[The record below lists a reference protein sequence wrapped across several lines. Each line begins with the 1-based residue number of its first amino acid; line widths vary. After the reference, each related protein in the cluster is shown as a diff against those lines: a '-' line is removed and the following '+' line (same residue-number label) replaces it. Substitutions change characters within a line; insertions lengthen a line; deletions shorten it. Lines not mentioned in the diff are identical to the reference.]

1 MCRYRAGP
9 QRVSR
14 TAVAAQA
21 ASRTL
26 AGMASS
32 PSPRGRQVTVV
43 QALAL
48 LLAFVLTAGVG
59 GLLTAG
65 LVLPTVAAA
74 NTATDLSIQAFD
86 DLPSELE
93 PGPLS
98 EKSTML
104 AADGTVLATFF
115 AENRVVV
122 SLDQVSPLM
131 QAAVIATEDKRFYLH
146 GGIDPA
152 GMVRALVKN
161 QISDSQQGASTLTQ
175 QYVKNVLI
183 ETAMREGDTAA
194 AAAAKEAGGV
204 EGYSRKLREAK
215 LAIAL
220 EKRMTKDEILE
231 NYLNIAQFGIAT
243 YGVESAAQRYFGQSA
258 ADLNY
263 LQAATIAGITKS
275 PTAFDPVA
283 NAEAS
288 QGRRNVVLQVMYEQD
303 VITKAEYDAGVATPI
318 ADTLHISEPQS
329 GCMQAGNVIA
339 GAGYFCDYVTRVI
352 QNDPAFGATAE
363 EREDRLLRGG
373 LTITTTLDPRLQTA
387 ADGEVKAGIPVD
399 DSSGLGS
406 AISVVQPGSGQILAM
421 AQNRN
426 FNNASDAAGRDTAV
440 NYNAS
445 YEYGGSTGFAPGSTF
460 KPFTLLEWFKQG
472 HNLNERVDGTA
483 RTLNLNQ
490 FTACGAKGIN
500 EPYPVR
506 NAEGGK
512 GMMSVA
518 DATKGSVNLAYLSM
532 AMQLDLCN
540 IMNGAAELGVVK
552 AGGTQG
558 TGAFDAYPSGVL
570 GTGSTTPL
578 ALAAAY
584 ATFASGGTFCSPI
597 AITAVKNADGEDL
610 TIPSANCHQAIS
622 PDIANAM
629 NLGLSQ
635 VFNGTGKTIG
645 TPDYTASGK
654 TGTTSRNE
662 YTWFVGYTPRLS
674 TAVWVGRPESFTPVQ
689 KLTVNGRW
697 VNYMYGATV
706 AGPTWKRFMDTAL
719 HDGNENPGFTTPS
732 NDLIYGK
739 PIPVPSVAGQD
750 QATATKA
757 LEDAGFTVAIGG
769 SENAEVTAG
778 SVVRQ
783 DPSGSATA
791 GSTITLTLSSGP
803 AVVAPPATTGG
814 DGSGGGQPG
823 GGGNN
828 GGGNA
833 GNG

>member
-1 MCRYRAGP
+1 
-9 QRVSR
+9 
-14 TAVAAQA
+14 
-21 ASRTL
+21 
-26 AGMASS
+26 MAPS
-32 PSPRGRQVTVV
+32 PTPRGRQVTVV

-74 NTATDLSIQAFD
+74 NTATDLSIQAFE

-93 PGPLS
+93 PGALS
-98 EKSTML
+98 EKSTLL

-115 AENRVVV
+115 AENREVV
-122 SLDQVSPLM
+122 SLDAVSPMM

-152 GMVRALVKN
+152 GMMRALVKN
-161 QISDSQQGASTLTQ
+161 QLTDSQQGASTLTQ

-183 ETAMREGDTAA
+183 ETAVREGDTAA
-194 AAAAKEAGGV
+194 AAAAREADGV

-231 NYLNIAQFGIAT
+231 NYLNIAQFGVAT
-243 YGVESAAQRYFGQSA
+243 YGVESAAQRYFSKSA
-258 ADLNY
+258 ADLTF
-263 LQAATIAGITKS
+263 LEAATIAGITKS
-275 PTAFDPVA
+275 PTAFDPVK
-283 NAEAS
+283 NPEAA
-288 QGRRNVVLQVMYEQD
+288 QGRRNVVLGLMYEQE
-303 VITKAEYDAGVATPI
+303 VITKEEYDTGVATPI
-318 ADTLHISEPQS
+318 ADTLHVSEPQS
-329 GCMQAGNVIA
+329 GCMQAGNVIS

-352 QNDPAFGATAE
+352 MNDPTFGETPE
-363 EREDRLLRGG
+363 EREDLLQRGG

-387 ADGEVKAGIPVD
+387 ADTEVKAGIPVD

-406 AISVVQPGSGQILAM
+406 AISVVQPGTGQIMAM

-445 YEYGGSTGFAPGSTF
+445 YDYGGSTGFAPGSTF

-483 RTLNLNQ
+483 RTLNENQ
-490 FTACGAKGIN
+490 FTSCGAKGIN
-500 EPYPVR
+500 KTWPVR
-506 NAEGGK
+506 NAEGGS
-512 GMMSVA
+512 GMMTVA

-552 AGGTQG
+552 AGGSEANTG
-558 TGAFDAYPSGVL
+558 TFDAYPANVL
-570 GTGSTTPL
+570 GSQSTTPL

-597 AITAVKNADGEDL
+597 AITNVKNADGEDL
-610 TIPSANCHQAIS
+610 PIPSANCHQAIS

-654 TGTTSRNE
+654 TGTTTRNE

-674 TAVWVGRPESFTPVQ
+674 TAVWVGNPEAFTPVQ
-689 KLTVNGRW
+689 FTTVNGKW
-697 VNYMYGATV
+697 VRYMYGATV

-739 PIPVPSVAGQD
+739 PIPIPSVAGQD
-750 QATATKA
+750 QATATTT
-757 LEDAGFTVAIGG
+757 LEQAGFTVAIGG
-769 SENAEVTAG
+769 SENSDVTAG

-783 DPSGSATA
+783 DPSGARPRGRRSR
-791 GSTITLTLSSGP
+791 
-803 AVVAPPATTGG
+803 
-814 DGSGGGQPG
+814 
-823 GGGNN
+823 
-828 GGGNA
+828 
-833 GNG
+833 

>member
-1 MCRYRAGP
+1 
-9 QRVSR
+9 
-14 TAVAAQA
+14 
-21 ASRTL
+21 
-26 AGMASS
+26 MAPS
-32 PSPRGRQVTVV
+32 PSSRGRQVTVV

-74 NTATDLSIQAFD
+74 NTATDLSIQAFE

-93 PGPLS
+93 PGALS

-115 AENRVVV
+115 AENREVV
-122 SLDQVSPLM
+122 SLDRVSPMM
-131 QAAVIATEDKRFYLH
+131 QAAVIATEDKRYYLH

-161 QISDSQQGASTLTQ
+161 QLTDSQQGASTLTQ

-194 AAAAKEAGGV
+194 AAAAKEAEGV

-231 NYLNIAQFGIAT
+231 NYLNIAQFGVAT
-243 YGVESAAQRYFGQSA
+243 YGVESAAKRYFSKSA
-258 ADLNY
+258 VDLTY
-263 LQAATIAGITKS
+263 LEAATIAGITKS
-275 PTAFDPVA
+275 PTAFDPV
-283 NAEAS
+283 NDPEAS
-288 QGRRNVVLQVMYEQD
+288 QGRRNTVLQLMYEQD

-318 ADTLHISEPQS
+318 ADTLHVSEPQS
-329 GCMQAGNVIA
+329 GCMQAGNVVA

-352 QNDPAFGATAE
+352 QNDPAFGKTAE
-363 EREDRLLRGG
+363 EREDLLLRGG

-387 ADGEVKAGIPVD
+387 ADAEVKAGIPVD
-399 DSSGLGS
+399 DPSGLGS
-406 AISVVQPGSGQILAM
+406 AISAVQPGTGQILAM

-445 YEYGGSTGFAPGSTF
+445 YDYGGSTGFAPGSTF

-483 RTLNLNQ
+483 RTLNENQ
-490 FTACGAKGIN
+490 FTACGVKGAN
-500 EPYPVR
+500 KPYPVR

-512 GMMSVA
+512 GIMSVA

-552 AGGTQG
+552 AGGSEANTG
-558 TGAFDAYPSGVL
+558 TFDAYPSGVL
-570 GTGSTTPL
+570 GTDSTTPL

-610 TIPSANCHQAIS
+610 QVPSANCHEAIS

-635 VFNGTGKTIG
+635 VFNGTGKSIG

-689 KLTVNGRW
+689 FLTVNGQW

-706 AGPTWKRFMDTAL
+706 AGPTWKRFMDSAL
-719 HDGNENPGFTTPS
+719 LDGTENPGFTAPS
-732 NDLIYGK
+732 SDLIYGK
-739 PIPVPSVAGQD
+739 PIPIPSVAGQD
-750 QATATKA
+750 QATATST
-757 LEDAGFTVAIGG
+757 LEAAGFTVAVGG
-769 SENAEVTAG
+769 SENSDVTAG

-791 GSTITLTLSSGP
+791 GTTVTLTLSSGP
-803 AVVAPPATTGG
+803 APVAPPTTGG
-814 DGSGGGQPG
+814 DDGGNGDDGGGNG
-823 GGGNN
+823 GGGNR
-828 GGGNA
+828 GGG
-833 GNG
+833 GGGTSP

>member
-1 MCRYRAGP
+1 
-9 QRVSR
+9 
-14 TAVAAQA
+14 
-21 ASRTL
+21 
-26 AGMASS
+26 MAPS
-32 PSPRGRQVTVV
+32 PTPRGRQVTVV

-74 NTATDLSIQAFD
+74 NTATDLSIQAFE

-93 PGPLS
+93 PGALS
-98 EKSTML
+98 EKSTLL

-115 AENRVVV
+115 AENREVV
-122 SLDQVSPLM
+122 SLDAVSPMM

-152 GMVRALVKN
+152 GMMRALVKN
-161 QISDSQQGASTLTQ
+161 QLTDSQQGASTLTQ

-183 ETAMREGDTAA
+183 ETAVREGDTAA
-194 AAAAKEAGGV
+194 AAAAREADGV

-231 NYLNIAQFGIAT
+231 NYLNIAQFGVAT
-243 YGVESAAQRYFGQSA
+243 YGVESAAQRYFSKSA
-258 ADLNY
+258 ADLTF
-263 LQAATIAGITKS
+263 LEAATIAGITKS
-275 PTAFDPVA
+275 PTAFDPVK
-283 NAEAS
+283 NPEAA
-288 QGRRNVVLQVMYEQD
+288 QGRRNVVLGLMYEQE
-303 VITKAEYDAGVATPI
+303 VITKEEYDTGVATPI
-318 ADTLHISEPQS
+318 ADTLHVSEPQS
-329 GCMQAGNVIA
+329 GCMQAGNVIS

-352 QNDPAFGATAE
+352 MNDPTFGETPE
-363 EREDRLLRGG
+363 EREDLLQRGG

-387 ADGEVKAGIPVD
+387 ADTEVKAGIPVD

-406 AISVVQPGSGQILAM
+406 AISVVQPGTGQIMAM

-445 YEYGGSTGFAPGSTF
+445 YDYGGSTGFAPGSTF

-483 RTLNLNQ
+483 PRTLNENQ
-490 FTACGAKGIN
+490 FTICGAKGPN
-500 EPYPVR
+500 KTWTVR
-506 NAEGGK
+506 NAEGGS
-512 GMMSVA
+512 GMMTVA

-552 AGGTQG
+552 AGGSEANTG
-558 TGAFDAYPSGVL
+558 TFDTYPSGVL
-570 GTGSTTPL
+570 GTSSTTPL

-597 AITAVKNADGEDL
+597 AITNVKNADGEDL
-610 TIPSANCHQAIS
+610 PIPSANCHQAIS

-635 VFNGTGKTIG
+635 VFNGTGKSIG

-654 TGTTSRNE
+654 TGTTTRNE

-674 TAVWVGRPESFTPVQ
+674 TAVWVGNPESFTPVQ
-689 KLTVNGRW
+689 FTTVNGKW
-697 VNYMYGATV
+697 VRYMYGATV

-739 PIPVPSVAGQD
+739 PIPIPSVAGQD
-750 QATATKA
+750 QATATTT
-757 LEDAGFTVAIGG
+757 LEQAGFTVAIGG
-769 SENAEVTAG
+769 SENSDVTAG

-803 AVVAPPATTGG
+803 AVVTPPATSG
-814 DGSGGGQPG
+814 DGSGGTGPG
-823 GGGNN
+823 GDTGGP
-828 GGGNA
+828 
-833 GNG
+833 GNGNGNVGVNP

>member
-1 MCRYRAGP
+1 
-9 QRVSR
+9 
-14 TAVAAQA
+14 
-21 ASRTL
+21 
-26 AGMASS
+26 MAPS

-86 DLPSELE
+86 DLPGELE
-93 PGPLS
+93 PSSLS

-104 AADGTVLATFF
+104 AADGTVIATFF
-115 AENRVVV
+115 AENREVV
-122 SLDQVSPLM
+122 SLDQVSAMM

-152 GMVRALVKN
+152 GMVRALVRN
-161 QISDSQQGASTLTQ
+161 QFSDAQQGASTLTQ

-194 AAAAKEAGGV
+194 AAAAKEATGV

-231 NYLNIAQFGIAT
+231 NYLNIAQFGVAT
-243 YGVESAAQRYFGQSA
+243 YGVESAAQRYFSKSA
-258 ADLNY
+258 ADLTY
-263 LQAATIAGITKS
+263 LEAATIAGITKS
-275 PTAFDPVA
+275 PTAFDPVK
-283 NAEAS
+283 NPEDS
-288 QGRRNVVLQVMYEQD
+288 QDRRDVVLGLMKDQK
-303 VITKAEYDAGVATPI
+303 VITRDEYATGIATPI
-318 ADTLHISEPQS
+318 ADTLHVSEPQS

-352 QNDPAFGATAE
+352 QNDPAFGETAE
-363 EREDRLLRGG
+363 EREDLLLRGG
-373 LTITTTLDPRLQTA
+373 LTITTTLDPRVQTA
-387 ADGEVKAGIPVD
+387 ADTEVKAGIPVD

-406 AISVVQPGSGQILAM
+406 AISAVQPGTGQILAM

-426 FNNASDAAGRDTAV
+426 FNNSSEATGRDTAV

-472 HNLNERVDGTA
+472 HNLNERVNGA
-483 RTLNLNQ
+483 VRTLNENQ
-490 FTACGAKGIN
+490 FTACGTTGIN
-500 EPYPVR
+500 KPWSPG
-506 NAEGGK
+506 NAEGGNSV
-512 GMMSVA
+512 MSVA

-552 AGGTQG
+552 AGGSSG
-558 TGAFDAYPSGVL
+558 TGAFDPFPANVL
-570 GTGSTTPL
+570 GSQSTTPL

-597 AITAVKNADGEDL
+597 AITAVKDADGEDL
-610 TIPSANCHQAIS
+610 EVPSANCHEAIS

-635 VFNGTGKTIG
+635 VFNGTGRSIG

-654 TGTTSRNE
+654 TGTTTRNE

-689 KLTVNGRW
+689 FLTVNGQW

-706 AGPTWKRFMDTAL
+706 AGPTWKRFMDTVL
-719 HDGNENPGFTTPS
+719 HDGTENPRLHGAVERP
-732 NDLIYGK
+732 DLRQAHPDPLGRR
-739 PIPVPSVAGQD
+739 AGPD
-750 QATATKA
+750 HRVRHADPGRVHRRDRRARELRHRRRGLRGEPGPLWERDRGVHDHA
-757 LEDAGFTVAIGG
+757 HAVERAGRRDAAAVDR
-769 SENAEVTAG
+769 
-778 SVVRQ
+778 RQ
-783 DPSGSATA
+783 R
-791 GSTITLTLSSGP
+791 
-803 AVVAPPATTGG
+803 
-814 DGSGGGQPG
+814 GGGQRRRR
-823 GGGNN
+823 
-828 GGGNA
+828 
-833 GNG
+833 

>member
-1 MCRYRAGP
+1 
-9 QRVSR
+9 
-14 TAVAAQA
+14 
-21 ASRTL
+21 
-26 AGMASS
+26 MASS

-65 LVLPTVAAA
+65 LVLPTVAVA
-74 NTATDLSIQAFD
+74 NTATDLSVQAFE

-115 AENRVVV
+115 AENREVI
-122 SLDQVSPLM
+122 SLDAVAPMM

-152 GMVRALVKN
+152 GMMRALVKN
-161 QISDSQQGASTLTQ
+161 QLTESQQGASTLTQ

-183 ETAMREGDTAA
+183 ETAVREGDTAA
-194 AAAAKEAGGV
+194 AAAAREADGI

-231 NYLNIAQFGIAT
+231 NYLNIAQFGVAT
-243 YGVESAAQRYFGQSA
+243 YGVESAAKRYFSKPA
-258 ADLNY
+258 SELTY
-263 LQAATIAGITKS
+263 VEAATIAGITKS
-275 PTAFDPVA
+275 PTAFDPVK
-283 NAEAS
+283 NPEAS
-288 QGRRNVVLQVMYEQD
+288 QGRRNVVLGLMYEQD
-303 VITKAEYDAGVATPI
+303 LITKDEYDTGVATPI
-318 ADTLHISEPQS
+318 TDTLHVSEPQS
-329 GCMQAGNVIA
+329 GCMQAGAVIS
-339 GAGYFCDYVTRVI
+339 GSGYFCDYVTRVI
-352 QNDPAFGATAE
+352 MNDPTFGPTPEA
-363 EREDRLLRGG
+363 RRDLLERGG

-406 AISVVQPGSGQILAM
+406 AISVVQPGTGQIMAM

-472 HNLNERVDGTA
+472 HSLNDRVDGTA
-483 RTLNLNQ
+483 PRTLNENQ
-490 FTACGAKGIN
+490 FTICGAKGPN
-500 EPYPVR
+500 KTWTVR

-512 GMMSVA
+512 GIMTVA

-552 AGGTQG
+552 AGGAQG
-558 TGAFDAYPSGVL
+558 TGTFDAYPSGVL
-570 GTGSTTPL
+570 GTDSTTPL

-597 AITAVKNADGEDL
+597 AITNVKNADGADIP
-610 TIPSANCHQAIS
+610 IPSANCHQAIS

-645 TPDYTASGK
+645 KPDYTASGK
-654 TGTTSRNE
+654 TGTTTRNE

-674 TAVWVGRPESFTPVQ
+674 SAVWVGRPESFTPVQ
-689 KLTVNGRW
+689 NLTVNGKW

-719 HDGNENPGFTTPS
+719 HDGTENPGFTSPS

-750 QATATKA
+750 QATATRT
-757 LEDAGFTVAIGG
+757 LEVAGFTVAIGG
-769 SENAEVTAG
+769 SESSDITAG

-803 AVVAPPATTGG
+803 AAAPPAGG
-814 DGSGGGQPG
+814 EGGSGPGNGGQGGGPGGGQ
-823 GGGNN
+823 GGNP
-828 GGGNA
+828 
-833 GNG
+833 